1 MAMNTTTKK
10 NKTKTGILIG
20 IILVLIVALVCMLFF
35 FREETSNGDSSST
48 SDYHQIEYNGK
59 NYEYNS
65 SIISI
70 LFMGIDSTDHEQI
83 GQADAMQLVLLN
95 REEESIQ
102 VIALSR
108 DIMTDI
114 HLFDVEHNDLGWDK
128 QHLGLAYA
136 YGDSPKNGAMLT
148 SQAVSKLLYDVPV
161 VHFAAMDLSILP
173 ELQNVVGELQVT
185 VPNDSLVE
193 VDPTWTKGSIVT
205 LNADNVESFVRTRD
219 TEQDFSNT
227 DRMERQ
233 KAYIGAYVQKIKE
246 KLTNNFDDTV
256 ELLYNVCMD
265 MTTNITLDD
274 IQAFSSMLLSYSY
287 ESSSDFYTLQGEDK
301 TGELHDEFEVNQEA
315 LQQLVV
321 ELFYEEEN

>member
-1 MAMNTTTKK
+1 MNTTTKK
-10 NKTKTGILIG
+10 NNTKTGILVG
-20 IILVLIVALVCMLFF
+20 IIVVLVATLVCMLFF
-35 FREETSNGDSSST
+35 FKEETSNGDSSST
-48 SDYHQIEYNGK
+48 SDYHHIEYDGK

-70 LFMGIDSTDHEQI
+70 LFMGIDSTDPEQM

-114 HLFDVEHNDLGWDK
+114 HLFDVERNDLGWDK

-136 YGDSPKNGAMLT
+136 YGDSPKSGAMLT

-161 VHFAAMDLSILP
+161 FHFAAMDLSVLP

-185 VPNDSLVE
+185 VPNDSLVS
-193 VDPTWTKGSIVT
+193 VDPTWTKGSVIT
-205 LNADNVESFVRTRD
+205 LNSGNVEKFVRTRD
-219 TEQDFSNT
+219 TGQDFSNT

-246 KLTNNFDDTV
+246 MLTNNFDNTV
-256 ELLYNVCMD
+256 QLLYNACVD
-265 MTTNITLDD
+265 MTTNITFED
-274 IQAFSSMLLSYSY
+274 IQAYSSMLLSYSY
-287 ESSSDFYTLQGEDK
+287 DSNSDFYTLQGEDK
-301 TGELHDEFEVNQEA
+301 TGELHDEFEVDQEA

-321 ELFYEEEN
+321 ELFYKEEY

>member
-10 NKTKTGILIG
+10 NKTKTLGLIAVILLL
-20 IILVLIVALVCMLFF
+20 ILALMSMLLFF
-35 FREETSNGDSSST
+35 NERPSNEDVSSA
-48 SDYHQIEYNGK
+48 SDYHHIEYNGK
-59 NYEYNS
+59 KYDYNS
-65 SIISI
+65 SIVSI
-70 LFMGIDSTDHEQI
+70 LFMGIDSTGPEQM

-193 VDPTWTKGSIVT
+193 VDPTWTKGSVVT

-246 KLTNNFDDTV
+246 MLTNDFDNTV
-256 ELLYNVCMD
+256 QLLYNVCKD

-274 IQAFSSMLLSYSY
+274 IQSFSSMLLSYSY
-287 ESSSDFYTLQGEDK
+287 DSNSDFYTLQGENK
-301 TGELHDEFEVNQEA
+301 TGELHDEFEVDQEA

>member
-1 MAMNTTTKK
+1 MNTTKK

-20 IILVLIVALVCMLFF
+20 ILLVLVALLACMLFF
-35 FREETSNGDSSST
+35 FKEETGNEDTSST

-65 SIISI
+65 SITSI
-70 LFMGIDSTDHEQI
+70 LFMGIDSTNPEQM

-136 YGDSPKNGAMLT
+136 YGDSPKNGALLT
-148 SQAVSKLLYDVPV
+148 SQAVSKLLHDVPV

-173 ELQNVVGELQVT
+173 EFQNVVGDLQVT
-185 VPNDSLVE
+185 VPNDSLVK
-193 VDPTWTKGSIVT
+193 VDPTWTKGSVVM
-205 LNADNVESFVRTRD
+205 LNADNVEKFVRTRD
-219 TEQDFSNT
+219 TGQDFSNT

-246 KLTNNFDDTV
+246 MLTNDFDNTV
-256 ELLYNVCMD
+256 QMLYNVCMN

-287 ESSSDFYTLQGEDK
+287 DSNSDFYTLQGDDK
-301 TGELHDEFEVNQEA
+301 TGELHDEFEVDQEA
-315 LQQLVV
+315 LQQLIV

>member
-1 MAMNTTTKK
+1 MNTTTKK
-10 NKTKTGILIG
+10 NKAKTGILIG
-20 IILVLIVALVCMLFF
+20 IIFVLVIALLCMLFF
-35 FREETSNGDSSST
+35 FREETSSGDSSST

-70 LFMGIDSTDHEQI
+70 LFMGIDSTNAEQM

-95 REEESIQ
+95 REEKSIQ

-114 HLFDVEHNDLGWDK
+114 HLFDVERNDLGWEK

-136 YGDSPKNGAMLT
+136 YGDSSKNGAMLT
-148 SQAVSKLLYDVPV
+148 SQAVSKLLYDIPV

-193 VDPTWTKGSIVT
+193 VDPTWTKGSVVT
-205 LNADNVESFVRTRD
+205 LNEDNVEKFVRTRD

-233 KAYIGAYVQKIKE
+233 KAYIGAYVQRIKE
-246 KLTNNFDDTV
+246 MLTNNFDNTIQ
-256 ELLYNVCMD
+256 LLYNVCMD
-265 MTTNITLDD
+265 TTTNITLDD
-274 IQAFSSMLLSYSY
+274 IQTFSSMLLSYSY
-287 ESSSDFYTLQGEDK
+287 DSNSDFYTLKGEDK
-301 TGELHDEFEVNQEA
+301 TGELHDEFEVDQEA

-321 ELFYEEEN
+321 ELFYEEEY

>member
-1 MAMNTTTKK
+1 MNTTTKK
-10 NKTKTGILIG
+10 NKAKTGILIG
-20 IILVLIVALVCMLFF
+20 IIFVLVIALLCMLFF
-35 FREETSNGDSSST
+35 FREETSSGDSSST

-70 LFMGIDSTDHEQI
+70 LFMGIDSTNAEQM

-95 REEESIQ
+95 REEKSIQ

-114 HLFDVEHNDLGWDK
+114 HLFDVEHNDLGWEK

-136 YGDSPKNGAMLT
+136 YGDSSKNGAMLT
-148 SQAVSKLLYDVPV
+148 SQAVSKLLYDIPV

-193 VDPTWTKGSIVT
+193 VDPTWTKGSVVT
-205 LNADNVESFVRTRD
+205 LNEDNVEKFVRTRD

-233 KAYIGAYVQKIKE
+233 KAYIGAYVQRIKE
-246 KLTNNFDDTV
+246 MLTNNFDNTIQ
-256 ELLYNVCMD
+256 LLYNVCMD
-265 MTTNITLDD
+265 TTTNITLDD
-274 IQAFSSMLLSYSY
+274 IQTFSSMLLSYSY
-287 ESSSDFYTLQGEDK
+287 DSNSDFYTLKGEDK
-301 TGELHDEFEVNQEA
+301 TGELHDEFEVDQEA

-321 ELFYEEEN
+321 KLFYKEEY